1 MIKTI
6 ILVIIILIILNNI
19 PNNIF
24 SYNKVQE
31 HYNNYII
38 HNDNIKRLKPFYGAD
53 QFITKNLDYNSD
65 SIFKFNNDPLILKNK
80 NLELTDNIIKKY
92 NSKIILPKENIDIED
107 KVYNNTFIKTNLP
120 SQQDSTW
127 DFQST
132 LYQPSNTY
140 DNEITV
146 KLEQN
151 NNQRIKDV
159 FNSLLIDYKVESK
172 DQVLEVNNIDLTNNK
187 VNINYE
193 AYNDDPLLSSVS
205 VF

>member
-6 ILVIIILIILNNI
+6 IFIIIILIILNNI
-19 PNNIF
+19 YPNN
-24 SYNKVQE
+24 NKIKE
-31 HYNNYII
+31 HYDNYITYSDTI
-38 HNDNIKRLKPFYGAD
+38 KIKRNRPFYGAD
-53 QFITKNLDYNSD
+53 QFITKNLDYNVD
-65 SIFKFNNDPLILKNK
+65 SVFKFNNDSLILKNK

-92 NSKIILPKENIDIED
+92 NPKIISPPKNIDIDD
-107 KVYNNTFIKTNLP
+107 KIYKNAFIKTNLP

-140 DNEITV
+140 DNEIIV
-146 KLEQN
+146 NLEQN
-151 NNQRIKDV
+151 KNQQIKDV

-187 VNINYE
+187 VNVNYE

>member
-6 ILVIIILIILNNI
+6 IFIIIILIILNNI
-19 PNNIF
+19 YPSN
-24 SYNKVQE
+24 NKVKE
-31 HYNNYII
+31 NYDNYMTYN
-38 HNDNIKRLKPFYGAD
+38 DTVKIKRNRPIYGTD
-53 QFITKNLDYNSD
+53 QFITKNLDYNLD
-65 SIFKFNNDPLILKNK
+65 SVFKFNNDPLILKNK

-92 NSKIILPKENIDIED
+92 NPKIILSPKNIDIDD
-107 KVYNNTFIKTNLP
+107 KIYKNAFIKTNLP

-140 DNEITV
+140 DNEIIV
-146 KLEQN
+146 NLEQN
-151 NNQRIKDV
+151 KNQQIKDV

-187 VNINYE
+187 VNVNYE

>member
-6 ILVIIILIILNNI
+6 IFIIIILIILNNI
-19 PNNIF
+19 YPNN
-24 SYNKVQE
+24 NKLKE
-31 HYNNYII
+31 NYDNYITYS
-38 HNDNIKRLKPFYGAD
+38 DSVKIKRNRPFYGAD
-53 QFITKNLDYNSD
+53 QFITKNLDYNPD
-65 SIFKFNNDPLILKNK
+65 TIFKFNNEPLILKNK

-146 KLEQN
+146 KIDQN

-187 VNINYE
+187 VNENYE
-193 AYNDDPLLSSVS
+193 AYNNDPLLSSVS

>member
-6 ILVIIILIILNNI
+6 IFIIIILIILNNI
-19 PNNIF
+19 YPNN
-24 SYNKVQE
+24 NKLKE
-31 HYNNYII
+31 NYDNYITYS
-38 HNDNIKRLKPFYGAD
+38 DSVKIKRNRPFYGAD
-53 QFITKNLDYNSD
+53 QFITKNLDYNPD
-65 SIFKFNNDPLILKNK
+65 TIFKFNNEPLILKNK

-146 KLEQN
+146 KIDQN

-172 DQVLEVNNIDLTNNK
+172 NQVLEVNNIDLTNNK
-187 VNINYE
+187 VNENYE
-193 AYNDDPLLSSVS
+193 AYNNDPLLSSVS

>member
-6 ILVIIILIILNNI
+6 IFIIIILIILNNI
-19 PNNIF
+19 YPNN
-24 SYNKVQE
+24 NKLKE
-31 HYNNYII
+31 NYDNYITYS
-38 HNDNIKRLKPFYGAD
+38 DSVKIKRDRPFYGAD
-53 QFITKNLDYNSD
+53 QFITKNLDYNPD
-65 SIFKFNNDPLILKNK
+65 TIFKFNNEPLILKNK

-146 KLEQN
+146 KIDQN

-193 AYNDDPLLSSVS
+193 AYNNDPLLSSVS